1 MKIFY
6 FESELI
12 FNHVNFL
19 SLNDSLFNK
28 VYIEHLINH
37 QLASSMEIVEYLQHN
52 DTELIDLNVMVDG
65 KIIKRTKN
73 TMSIIPFGSMDIFG
87 EYRYF
92 NILVY

>member
-6 FESELI
+6 FESEI
-12 FNHVNFL
+12 IIKYVNFL
-19 SLNDSLFNK
+19 SLNDNLFNK

-37 QLASSMEIVEYLQHN
+37 QLASSMEIVEYLQYN
-52 DTELIDLNVMVDG
+52 DIELIDLNVMVDG

-73 TMSIIPFGSMDIFG
+73 IMSIIPFGSMDIFG

-92 NILVY
+92 NVLVY

>member
-12 FNHVNFL
+12 LNHINFL
-19 SLNDSLFNK
+19 SLNDSFFNK

-52 DTELIDLNVMVDG
+52 DGELIDLNVMVDG
-65 KIIKRTKN
+65 KIIKRTKHI
-73 TMSIIPFGSMDIFG
+73 MSIIHFGSMDIFG
-87 EYRYF
+87 DRYF
-92 NILVY
+92 NVLVY

>member
-12 FNHVNFL
+12 IKHVNFL
-19 SLNDSLFNK
+19 SLDDSLFNK

-65 KIIKRTKN
+65 KIIKRTKT

-92 NILVY
+92 NVLVY